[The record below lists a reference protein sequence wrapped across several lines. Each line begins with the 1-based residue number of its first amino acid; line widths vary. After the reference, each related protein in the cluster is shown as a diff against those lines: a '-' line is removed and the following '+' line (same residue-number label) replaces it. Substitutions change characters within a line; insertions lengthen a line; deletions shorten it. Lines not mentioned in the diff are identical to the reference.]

1 MEFYWEFSIQHV
13 WCESLSF
20 RLTTASKGEE
30 GKNQILWFIVK
41 FKCPIFHLSTDK
53 HFGFSSLDLESPS
66 GILSIFCQPRKKP
79 ISICCVP
86 MCETFSVWSAKWLVR
101 YTNKGWGVFSGRKL
115 NGGLVNGKF
124 PFTCTVLKRKP
135 QHQLYAPSIFER
147 WKFQF
152 EPINGAGC
160 KNFSILSVCRDSFNR
175 KTWYTR
181 LKFNV

>member
-13 WCESLSF
+13 WCKSLSF

-66 GILSIFCQPRKKP
+66 GILSIFCQPRKKTIP
-79 ISICCVP
+79 ICCVP

-115 NGGLVNGKF
+115 NGRLVDGKF
-124 PFTCTVLKRKP
+124 PFYLHCTEEKTS
-135 QHQLYAPSIFER
+135 APTVCAIYLWTVEISIRTDQWSWLQKLFN
-147 WKFQF
+147 
-152 EPINGAGC
+152 PIC
-160 KNFSILSVCRDSFNR
+160 LSGLF
-175 KTWYTR
+175 
-181 LKFNV
+181 